1 MAGQKTRS
9 LIEDL
14 LCLGIRPGRDMRAAG
29 RSAEDDVD
37 KTDRQIGPEL
47 RGKFRSCKK
56 RHFRMICSI
65 DTAHYPVDHGLLL
78 YLTKSLHHRLSCYPE
93 ARGRTLILINRL
105 TGLPERGAKGPQRI
119 CAQPG
124 QRAQG

>member
-1 MAGQKTRS
+1 
-9 LIEDL
+9 
-14 LCLGIRPGRDMRAAG
+14 MRAAG

-37 KTDRQIGPEL
+37 QTDRQIGPEF
-47 RGKFRSCKK
+47 RGKFRSGKK

-78 YLTKSLHHRLSCYPE
+78 TLTKSRYHRLSCYPE
-93 ARGRTLILINRL
+93 ARGRTMILIIRL
-105 TGLPERGAKGPQRI
+105 TGLPERGAKGPLRA
-119 CAQPG
+119 CARPG

>member
-1 MAGQKTRS
+1 MAMAGQKSRS
-9 LIEDL
+9 VIENL
-14 LCLGIRPGRDMRAAG
+14 LCLGVRPGRDMRAAG

-65 DTAHYPVDHGLLL
+65 DTAHYPVDHGLPLK
-78 YLTKSLHHRLSCYPE
+78 LTKRLHHPMPWNPG
-93 ARGRTLILINRL
+93 AQGRTMIQIIRQGNRL
-105 TGLPERGAKGPQRI
+105 KVIGWLL
-119 CAQPG
+119 
-124 QRAQG
+124 